1 MRGHIIIIT
10 PGFRRSL
17 KIPVGRPFQVLLGMP
32 VLALMLGLTFMGV
45 TFPREIHDA
54 EYSRMVEENRT
65 LLSAKETAA
74 IEAGRL
80 SMSIARMEQL
90 SNRITAE
97 ISSD

>member
-17 KIPVGRPFQVLLGMP
+17 KIPMGPCRMLLGMP
-32 VLALMLGLTFMGV
+32 ALALTLVLAFMAA
-45 TFPREIHDA
+45 TFPKEIHDS
-54 EYSRMVEENRT
+54 EYSRIVEENRALQT
-65 LLSAKETAA
+65 AKENAA
-74 IEAGRL
+74 DEAGRL

-90 SNRITAE
+90 SNRISAE